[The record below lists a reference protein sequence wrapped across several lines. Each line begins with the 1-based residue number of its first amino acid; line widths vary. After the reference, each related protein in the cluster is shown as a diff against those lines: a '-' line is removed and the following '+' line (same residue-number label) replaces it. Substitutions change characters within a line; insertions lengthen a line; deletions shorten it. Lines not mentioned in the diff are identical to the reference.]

1 MPLKNHN
8 LVIAGVS
15 LALIIVVFYSYWSL
29 VYTPINKAI
38 ETERKNV
45 QELNQKLNAAKL
57 RAGQLSKVQAEM
69 AALQIDVAELEK
81 LLPKGRELPSLLR
94 LFTHRAEA
102 NGLTLSSFKPSHAV
116 PKGLYDEVPYDITV
130 TSSLHGI
137 GHFLTAMGKGDRLFA
152 ARNLA
157 LTAAGSSKTDPSK
170 TVNATFTLVAFKYHE

>member
-8 LVIAGVS
+8 LIIGGLSVVLVGVV
-15 LALIIVVFYSYWSL
+15 LYMYWSL
-29 VYTPINKAI
+29 VYTHLSKAI
-38 ETERKNV
+38 STERTTIA
-45 QELNQKLNAAKL
+45 ELNQKLTVAKA

-81 LLPKGRELPSLLR
+81 LLPKTRELPSLIR
-94 LFTHRAEA
+94 VFTHRAEA
-102 NGLTLSSFKPSHAV
+102 NGLTLTSFKPSRPV

-137 GHFLTAMGKGDRLFA
+137 GHFLTSMGKGERLFA
-152 ARNLA
+152 TRNLA
-157 LTAAGSSKTDPSK
+157 LTGSSSKADPAK